1 MYQVRCQEHRCTDY
15 KSKDKFSKGTFL
27 EYLYDKIIAKKD
39 EIDEEEIIWSDGPTS
54 EFKNKYMCHLMN
66 TFSTKY
72 SKRFLWTI
80 SVTSHSKGVVD
91 GTGGNVKSIVQ
102 SQSVGKRK
110 GKIIVQDD
118 KSFYQVAS
126 KGMNATEVF

>member
-1 MYQVRCQEHRCTDY
+1 
-15 KSKDKFSKGTFL
+15 
-27 EYLYDKIIAKKD
+27 
-39 EIDEEEIIWSDGPTS
+39 
-54 EFKNKYMCHLMN
+54 MCHLMN

>member
-1 MYQVRCQEHRCTDY
+1 MVICTDY

-27 EYLYDKIIAKKD
+27 EYLYDRIIPEKD
-39 EIDEEEIIWSDGPTS
+39 EVDEEEIIWSDGPTS

-66 TFSTKY
+66 IFSTKY
-72 SKRFLWTI
+72 NKRFLWTI
-80 SVTSHSKGVVD
+80 SATSHSKGVVD

-102 SQSVGKRK
+102 SQSGGKRK